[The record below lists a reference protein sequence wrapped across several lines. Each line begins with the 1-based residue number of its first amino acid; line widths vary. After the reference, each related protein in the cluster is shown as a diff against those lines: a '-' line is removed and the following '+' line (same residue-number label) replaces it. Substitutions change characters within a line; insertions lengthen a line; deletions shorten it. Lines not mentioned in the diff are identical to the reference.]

1 MFILF
6 LYVILNN
13 YYRIQQFFMFFQNSQ
28 LQYSHLLENKEFL
41 SLEKDNAKLKD
52 VLETVDLFLYAG
64 FYKIVGNKYSLNFL
78 LKNLRNLD
86 ELETESLSFK
96 EINKTGDAVMQFF
109 YGNLKSAVITE
120 GASYHRIPN
129 KVFNDILTYSMGICL
144 LSIYDDI
151 SELDDV
157 ESFEKYIISKFNEKY
172 YSNPSIRLNKIIQTL
187 NINFEAHESFT
198 IGSSEFGVLLSKLKS
213 IFLSRIFW
221 IISLIIIL
229 ISFLYIKISNNS
241 IDENI
246 KTQKGL
252 DYQKI
257 EKLKDSLNEIKIQT
271 EILNNDSLQT
281 FRLDDSHT
289 IDLAK
294 SSSLINI
301 LEYLNDSTRNDT
313 LEIRVFELRFA
324 NKNDE
329 IFEINKDYIKNLYR
343 ILYYNPNS
351 LIYIKA
357 YSDLGMASAD
367 RRAMFLKNR
376 LIGEGVSV
384 KRIFLDSNF
393 SNQIN
398 PAYALNSQVHFRITK

>member
-1 MFILF
+1 
-6 LYVILNN
+6 
-13 YYRIQQFFMFFQNSQ
+13 MFFQNSQ
-28 LQYSHLLENKEFL
+28 LQYSHLLEKKEFI
-41 SLEKDNAKLKD
+41 SLEKDNAKLND
-52 VLETVDLFLYAG
+52 ILETVDLFLFAG
-64 FYKIVGNKYSLNFL
+64 FYKIIGNKYSLNFL
-78 LKNLRNLD
+78 LKNLRNLND
-86 ELETESLSFK
+86 IEKTNLSFK
-96 EINKTGDAVMQFF
+96 DVDKIGNAVMQFF

-120 GASYHRIPN
+120 GSSYHRISN

-144 LSIYDDI
+144 LSIHDDI
-151 SELDDV
+151 SELDDI

-187 NINFEAHESFT
+187 NINFEAHESFS
-198 IGSSEFGVLLSKLKS
+198 IGSSEFGVFLSKLKS

-241 IDENI
+241 IEENN
-246 KTQKGL
+246 KTQKDL

-257 EKLKDSLNEIKIQT
+257 EKLKDSLNEIKIKK
-271 EILNNDSLQT
+271 EILNNDSIQT

-301 LEYLNDSTRNDT
+301 LEFLNDSTRIDT

-343 ILYYNPNS
+343 ILYYSPNS
-351 LIYIKA
+351 LIYLKA
-357 YSDLGMASAD
+357 YSELGMNSAN
-367 RRAMFLKNR
+367 RRALFLKNR
-376 LIGEGVSV
+376 LIGEGVSL
-384 KRIFLDSNF
+384 KRIIIDSSF
-393 SNQIN
+393 SNQID
-398 PAYALNSQVHFRITK
+398 PAFALNSQVHFRITK